1 MFMNSVNK
9 SKFQVAATRLQKLG
23 FGSLVAL
30 RQLALSS
37 LVFVKKLPAEVAGLL
52 QTKECRDLCTL
63 DEYQSR
69 FDKPSSAAIKKSVQD
84 VLIQENWVHP
94 DCFKKK
100 ESKALFEESGN
111 DFLDS

>member
-1 MFMNSVNK
+1 MNSVNK

-23 FGSLVAL
+23 FGSLVTL
-30 RQLALSS
+30 RHQGLSS

-52 QTKECRDLCTL
+52 QTKECDDLCTL

-69 FDKPSSAAIKKSVQD
+69 FDKPPSAAIKKSLQD
-84 VLIQENWVHP
+84 ALIQENLVHP

-100 ESKALFEESGN
+100 ESKPLFVESGN
-111 DFLDS
+111 DVFNNQL